1 MPQAAASIYRLALAL
16 WAGGMSLFTFVVTP
30 AIFKSRG
37 RDAAGEI
44 VGTLFPHYFRYC
56 LAAIGIA
63 LVARIASGVAFASVR
78 QAAGTALIVLALSLT
93 GYHAFVLSPRIAAVK
108 AQIASFESVSTEH
121 PARREFSRLHGISMG
136 INLAVLAAGVILI
149 LGQKSFSP

>member
-44 VGTLFPHYFRYC
+44 VGALFPHYFRYC

-63 LVARIASGVAFASVR
+63 LAARIAAGIAFTGVR
-78 QAAGTALIVLALSLT
+78 QVAGTALVVLALSLT
-93 GYHAFVLSPRIAAVK
+93 GYHAFVLAPRISTVK
-108 AQIASFESVSTEH
+108 AQIASFESVSAEH

-136 INLAVLAAGVILI
+136 INLAVLAAGIILV
-149 LGQKSFSP
+149 LGQETFRG